1 MLKAL
6 IFLAPYPQFPARYW
20 RLVPGDG
27 GEVAGRSARQG
38 RVPHVDQERALVHDL
53 GVPGHGGWQGRGGS
67 GVLYRR
73 LPAARGDGNAVWT
86 RAGHCLKGIQFSQLK
101 KVTEAASVSQF

>member
-38 RVPHVDQERALVHDL
+38 RVPHVDQEVPLV
-53 GVPGHGGWQGRGGS
+53 P
-67 GVLYRR
+67 
-73 LPAARGDGNAVWT
+73 
-86 RAGHCLKGIQFSQLK
+86 K
-101 KVTEAASVSQF
+101 KLA